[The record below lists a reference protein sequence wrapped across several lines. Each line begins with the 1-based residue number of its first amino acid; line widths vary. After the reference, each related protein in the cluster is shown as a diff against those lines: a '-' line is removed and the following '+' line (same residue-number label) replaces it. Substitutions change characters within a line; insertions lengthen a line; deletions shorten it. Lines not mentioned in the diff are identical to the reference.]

1 MKIRVRAVGDAL
13 FPFNGYPGRFVGRN
27 ADRSIIEEGVEID
40 DTSYLRRGI
49 ARGELQLVE
58 EVTS

>member
-1 MKIRVRAVGDAL
+1 MKIRVRAVGASL
-13 FPFNGYPGRFVGRN
+13 FPLHGYPGRFVGR
-27 ADRSIIEEGVEID
+27 AHDRSIIEEGVEVD
-40 DTSYLRRGI
+40 DTSYHRRGI